1 MAKPRLEELRK
12 EGDWIIYKTI
22 AGVSTWYNTTTKET
36 VYKANYKRPKTHKQ
50 RFNRQRLS
58 ATNLKE
64 AKAEVM
70 QLKEID
76 KKSITN
82 TKLDKFL
89 PLKKAYK
96 KILLSSPKVKEKDF
110 DDYTKYAYHVMSYF
124 ENHLEKEFGNKQVGR
139 ITDADLERMGEM
151 LNRKGLSQSVLTEVK
166 GILKRVLQKYADKDL
181 FSSVDKSAWTATNY
195 KKGISL
201 SFLINRINKTAIQI
215 QKELV
220 KALDVLDIPFYKYK
234 SEELRHIKTVIKLSI
249 ATGRRVG
256 ELIKLPIRNIDF
268 NTGIITVYS
277 DMTKTD
283 VDEVYLAPIELLKE
297 IKDNKQFNDKK
308 TLGTFKQTHTYSK
321 HYQKCLKKVLSATD
335 EELQGK
341 AIHQTRKLLV
351 TALTDMGVSPIIS
364 DALFLSHSKSK
375 NMLHLYNV
383 SGSLIDNHKKILI
396 PFWKEIGLI

>member
-89 PLKKAYK
+89 PLKEAYK

-110 DDYTKYAYHVMSYF
+110 DDYTKYAHHVMGYF
-124 ENHLEKEFGNKQVGR
+124 KNHLQKEFGNKQVGR
-139 ITDADLERMGEM
+139 ITDADLERMGKM
-151 LNRKGLSQSVLTEVK
+151 LNKKGLSQSVLNEVQ
-166 GILKRVLQKYADKDL
+166 GILKRVLLKYADKDL
-181 FSSVDKSAWTATNY
+181 FSSVDKSAWTATNF
-195 KKGISL
+195 KKSVNISL
-201 SFLINRINKTAIQI
+201 LINRTGKTAIEI
-215 QKELV
+215 QQELV
-220 KALDVLDIPFYKYK
+220 NELEDLDIPFYRFK
-234 SEELRHIKTVIKLSI
+234 SEELKHIKTVIKLSI

-256 ELIKLPIRNIDF
+256 ELIKLPIKNINF
-268 NTGIITVYS
+268 KTGVITVYA

-283 VDEVYLAPIELLKE
+283 IDEVYLAPTALLKE
-297 IKDNKQFNDKK
+297 LKENKHFSEKN
-308 TLGTFKQTHTYSK
+308 TLGIFQQTNTYSK
-321 HYQKCLKKVLSATD
+321 HYKKILKKVLSATD
-335 EELQGK
+335 EELKRK

-351 TALTDMGVSPIIS
+351 TALTDMGISPVIS
-364 DALFLSHSKSK
+364 DALFLSHSKSQ
-375 NMLHLYNV
+375 NMLHLYNI
-383 SGSLIDNHKKILI
+383 SGALIDNHKKILI
-396 PFWKEIGLI
+396 PFWNEIGLI